1 MLCGG
6 NKCALEEKRAKMK
19 EQRAK
24 SKEEPT
30 LWSESRA
37 KLA

>member
-19 EQRAK
+19 EQPMLR
-24 SKEEPT
+24 SVGRILNFEF
-30 LWSESRA
+30 
-37 KLA
+37 